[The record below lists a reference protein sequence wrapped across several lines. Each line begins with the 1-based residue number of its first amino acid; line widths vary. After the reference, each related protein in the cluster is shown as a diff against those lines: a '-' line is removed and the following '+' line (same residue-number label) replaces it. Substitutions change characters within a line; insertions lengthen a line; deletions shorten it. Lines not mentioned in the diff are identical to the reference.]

1 MKKAVIALGSNIGDT
16 LANLKEAVSLLKEN
30 GCNVLAVS
38 RLYQTE
44 PWGYADQDDFLNG
57 AVLIE
62 TDRDP
67 FSLLELTQGIE
78 KGMGRKKLFVNGPRN
93 IDLDILL
100 YENERVES
108 ENLTI
113 PHPRIAVRM
122 FVLRPLMDI
131 VPEWDVPGS
140 GTVEQLYDAY
150 DGNERVELSSC
161 ELW

>member
-16 LANLKEAVSLLKEN
+16 LANLKEAVALLKEN

-161 ELW
+161 ELR

>member
-16 LANLKEAVSLLKEN
+16 LANLKEAVALLEEN

-57 AVLIE
+57 AVLVE

-161 ELW
+161 ELR

>member
-16 LANLKEAVSLLKEN
+16 LANLKEAVALLEEN
-30 GCNVLAVS
+30 SCNVLAVS

-57 AVLIE
+57 AVLVE

-161 ELW
+161 ELR

>member
-16 LANLKEAVSLLKEN
+16 LANLKEAVALLKEN

-57 AVLIE
+57 VVLVE

-161 ELW
+161 ELR

>member
-1 MKKAVIALGSNIGDT
+1 MRNVVIALGSNVGDT
-16 LANLKEAVSLLKEN
+16 LGNLREAVSLLEEN
-30 GCNVLAVS
+30 GCVVKSVS

-57 AVLIE
+57 ALLME

-67 FSLLELTQGIE
+67 FALLELTQGIE

-100 YENERVES
+100 YEGEYVET
-108 ENLTI
+108 EELVI
-113 PHPRIAVRM
+113 PHPRIAQRM

-131 VPEWDVPGS
+131 VPEMQVGS
-140 GTVEQLYDAY
+140 LGTVSELYEAY
-150 DGNERVELSSC
+150 DGEERVELSS
-161 ELW
+161 LKLR

>member
-16 LANLKEAVSLLKEN
+16 LANLKEAVALLEEN